1 MLDGI
6 LGRGFSSKCKSLIKL
21 TRTRIDVIQRKRGA
35 TEKFLKKDI
44 ADLLSN
50 GLDINAYERAEGLL
64 LELTLSFCYLYIE
77 LCCAYLL
84 KQLSLM
90 QKSGECPENCRE
102 AVSSLMYAAAR
113 FSDLPELRDLRQA
126 FQERYGNS
134 LDHFVNQ
141 EFSERMA
148 AKPSTMEKKIKLM
161 MDIASEYSISWDAK
175 EFEKRMARPPS
186 TLQGS
191 PRYYGSHPVC
201 RNDEKRDNKS
211 IQEKKSPEV
220 SLKQRLGESDDQ
232 NFHSNKEHES
242 FRRCNGILD
251 RHQKAELSGNRH
263 GVVNEQSA
271 SIFRKIENSSAKPK
285 EIPVHT
291 CDKSWWEEN
300 PSETDRSG
308 TSRAGKS
315 RDGGDGRLKE
325 RTGWEKYHSERG
337 SKGNVSPYG
346 EGTSDPAGLFLN
358 REVNSTIHPGAA
370 ELGAAQTLG
379 RAIGEEAKRP
389 QYKNGFP
396 PPYVKPS
403 GKPIKERECE
413 DIGNLTPRNNAN
425 GHLKITSIPKSPHFG
440 QIQAVSDNTVD
451 GKRDGNPEK
460 VTALGNGEGFRFE
473 DDAAGHFLPRPKS
486 IRKRCSKPRPIFDE
500 SSHEDAESGRRTSR
514 SSRRREESRKGLQV
528 LFNDERVE
536 NDEEERIIDG
546 LLMHYSKKSSSYEPG
561 QLRRKGRGHRELAIE
576 GNSSK
581 PDDEDDME
589 VPQPPRSLSLP
600 HQQATEA
607 ATPAKKFN
615 RAASFEPARHVH
627 PKLPEYDDLAARL
640 ASLRGS

>member
-6 LGRGFSSKCKSLIKL
+6 LGRGFSAKCKSLIKL

-35 TEKFLKKDI
+35 TEKFLKKDV

-50 GLDINAYERAEGLL
+50 GLDINAYGRAEGLL
-64 LELTLSFCYLYIE
+64 VELTLSSCYLYIE
-77 LCCAYLL
+77 LCCEFLL

-102 AVSSLMYAAAR
+102 AVASLMYAAAR

-161 MDIASEYSISWDAK
+161 KDIASEYSISWDAK
-175 EFEKRMARPPS
+175 AFEQRMSRPPS
-186 TLQGS
+186 ILQDT
-191 PRYYGSHPVC
+191 PRHYGSRPVSG
-201 RNDEKRDNKS
+201 NNEKLDKKA

-232 NFHSNKEHES
+232 NFHANMEHKS
-242 FRRCNGILD
+242 FRRYNGILD
-251 RHQKAELSGNRH
+251 HHLKAELSGNRH
-263 GVVNEQSA
+263 DVLNEESA
-271 SIFRKIENSSAKPK
+271 STFRKIENGSAKLK
-285 EIPVHT
+285 EFT
-291 CDKSWWEEN
+291 YDKSRREET

-315 RDGGDGRLKE
+315 RDGGDGRSKQ
-325 RTGWEKYHSERG
+325 RAGREKYHLERD
-337 SKGNVSPYG
+337 SKGNASPYE
-346 EGTSDPAGLFLN
+346 EGTSDPAGLFLKH
-358 REVNSTIHPGAA
+358 EVNSIICRGATEPVA
-370 ELGAAQTLG
+370 TQTLG
-379 RAIGEEAKRP
+379 RALGEEAKRP

-396 PPYVKPS
+396 PPYVKPNS
-403 GKPIKERECE
+403 KPLKEREFE
-413 DIGNLTPRNNAN
+413 DIGNLTPRNNVN
-425 GHLKITSIPKSPHFG
+425 GHHKIPSIPKSPHFG
-440 QIQAVSDNTVD
+440 DIQAVSDN
-451 GKRDGNPEK
+451 GKRGGNPEK
-460 VTALGNGEGFRFE
+460 MTALGNDEGFRFE

-486 IRKRCSKPRPIFDE
+486 VRRRRSKTRPIFDD
-500 SSHEDAESGRRTSR
+500 SSHEEAESGRRTSR
-514 SSRRREESRKGLQV
+514 SSRRREEARKGLQV

-536 NDEEERIIDG
+536 NDEEERIIDR
-546 LLMHYSKKSSSYEPG
+546 LLMHYSKKPSSSEAG
-561 QLRRKGRGHRELAIE
+561 KLRRKGRGHRELAVE

-581 PDDEDDME
+581 PDAEDDLE

-600 HQQATEA
+600 HHQATEA
-607 ATPAKKFN
+607 VTSAKKFT